1 MKDKNQLM
9 ESFKDKKLCVCDYT
23 LTNGEQAPGV
33 VFSNLEKYRIAQLL
47 DEANIPQIVAG
58 MPMMGDDEKKSVK
71 HIARMGLNASVMAW
85 NRADINDINASI
97 ECDVDSVVIAIGAS
111 EHQYRDVYGQDQ
123 QWVIDMICSA
133 VSYASEHGMYVSCV
147 AQDAPNADLGFL
159 IDFAKAAKAAG
170 ADRFGYADILGNED
184 PFSCYERLKTLSQ
197 IVGMDIEIVASNDLG
212 MATANSLAGLRAGA
226 KFVSTTSMG
235 IGKKGGCAALEEVC
249 LGAKHIMDIP
259 CDVDFTKFRGIAEAV
274 ALASGRPIPDG
285 KPVIGGKVF
294 VQEDGVAAD
303 GVVRDENG
311 EAFDPAEIGS
321 SRTVAIGKHSSRNTI
336 ISEMA
341 QMGMQIDKDAAEE
354 LLKLVRQACTQ
365 MHRGISP
372 RELFLLCED
381 MMNGADV
388 FDSAQRTNHRGGPDP
403 LTFFYVWHNITVE
416 IF

>member
-184 PFSCYERLKTLSQ
+184 PFSCYERLKTLNQ

-388 FDSAQRTNHRGGPDP
+388 FDSAQRTNHRGGSDP

>member
-1 MKDKNQLM
+1 MHPQDRLLQRSVRSDGTHMKDKNQLL
-9 ESFKDKKLCVCDYT
+9 ESFKEKKLCVCDYT

-47 DEANIPQIVAG
+47 DEANVPQIVAG

-111 EHQYRDVYGQDQ
+111 EHQYKDVYGQDQ

-133 VSYASEHGMYVSCV
+133 VSYASEHGMYISCV

-184 PFSCYERLKTLSQ
+184 PFSCYERLKTLNQ
-197 IVGMDIEIVASNDLG
+197 IVGMDIEMIASNDLG

-235 IGKKGGCAALEEVC
+235 IGKRGGCAALEEVC

-285 KPVIGGKVF
+285 KPVIGDKVF

-365 MHRGISP
+365 MHRGISR

-381 MMNGADV
+381 MMNGADI
-388 FDSAQRTNHRGGPDP
+388 FDNAQ
-403 LTFFYVWHNITVE
+403 
-416 IF
+416 